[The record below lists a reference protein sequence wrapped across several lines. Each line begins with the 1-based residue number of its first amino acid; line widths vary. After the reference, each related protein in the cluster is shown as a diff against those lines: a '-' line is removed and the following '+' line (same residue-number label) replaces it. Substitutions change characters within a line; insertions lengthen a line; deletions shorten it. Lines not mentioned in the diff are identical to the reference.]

1 MKRERAKKLRD
12 ACSLLAIGL
21 VAVTIACLVL
31 TGILS
36 ALKLMTWAVGLFVTL
51 KTLVGVLFGGVLGL
65 TIGFLVGRKQVVLLV
80 LFAVILIALFVFL
93 HMRVSDLLSVYTP
106 AMSGIVAPVA
116 ESLPDV
122 GFLVGLIVGS
132 RHFIRG
138 RKGNSANTSS
148 R

>member
-1 MKRERAKKLRD
+1 MKRERTKKLRD
-12 ACSLLAIGL
+12 ACSLLAISL
-21 VAVTIACLVL
+21 VAVSIAGLVL
-31 TGILS
+31 TGVLS
-36 ALKLMTWAVGLFVTL
+36 AFKQMTWTVGLFVTL
-51 KTLVGVLFGGVLGL
+51 KILAGVLFGGVLGL
-65 TIGFLVGRKQVVLLV
+65 AVGLLVGRRQVILLV
-80 LFAVILIALFVFL
+80 FLAIILIALFVFV

-106 AMSGIVAPVA
+106 AMSGIVAPIA

-122 GFLVGLIVGS
+122 GFLVGLVVGS